1 MMIPGLKVVAPSTP
15 ADVVGLLA
23 ASVRDP
29 DPVVFFE
36 SKPLFATSGEVPDGE
51 VVDTARHRPVLVPGE
66 RLHHRRPR
74 LDRPHR
80 PGRRRAARRRRHRRR
95 GRSTF
100 ARCSRSTPRRCS
112 SSVRRTGRLF
122 TVEENPRLLGWGAE
136 VGFDRRRRGVLGPR
150 WSGGQ
155 GHHTPHPAPLRL
167 PPSRTGS
174 SPTPIAWLPRSGKRS
189 TRDPGRLPRTRADG
203 EQDGGPPPRRRL
215 RPGGVQPH
223 RRCGGGGRRRA
234 RRYGGRRSPA
244 EAAATADVVVS
255 MLADG
260 DVLTDAYTGP
270 DGVLEALPP
279 GAVCVDMGTS
289 GPVAVAA
296 VRRLVVAAGA
306 DLVDA
311 PVSGSTPAAEAGTLQ
326 IMVGGEDEAVA
337 KVTPLLEVL
346 GNPIH
351 VGPPGAGA
359 TLKLAVNSL
368 LLGLNQ
374 ALAEAV
380 VLAEAA
386 GVAPATSLDV
396 IAGGAAGAP
405 MVGYRRPQY
414 LDPDGCAGQLHA
426 LAGEEGSRP
435 RPRAGCR
442 RRGPHDPGGV
452 DAGAHRRPRRPGR
465 RRS

>member
-1 MMIPGLKVVAPSTP
+1 MTRVAFLGLGRMGSRMAAHLPGAGYDLVVYNRTADAAEAVVAEH
-15 ADVVGLLA
+15 G
-23 ASVRDP
+23 
-29 DPVVFFE
+29 
-36 SKPLFATSGEVPDGE
+36 G
-51 VVDTARHRPVLVPGE
+51 TAV
-66 RLHHRRPR
+66 
-74 LDRPHR
+74 
-80 PGRRRAARRRRHRRR
+80 
-95 GRSTF
+95 
-100 ARCSRSTPRRCS
+100 
-112 SSVRRTGRLF
+112 
-122 TVEENPRLLGWGAE
+122 
-136 VGFDRRRRGVLGPR
+136 
-150 WSGGQ
+150 
-155 GHHTPHPAPLRL
+155 
-167 PPSRTGS
+167 
-174 SPTPIAWLPRSGKRS
+174 
-189 TRDPGRLPRTRADG
+189 
-203 EQDGGPPPRRRL
+203 
-215 RPGGVQPH
+215 
-223 RRCGGGGRRRA
+223 
-234 RRYGGRRSPA
+234 RSPA

-260 DVLTDAYTGP
+260 DVLTHAYTGP

-405 MVGYRRPQY
+405 MVAYRRPQY
-414 LDPDGCAGQLHA
+414 LDPDGAPVSFTLSLAKKDLGLALEQAAAGGVPMTQAESTLELIDVLVA
-426 LAGEEGSRP
+426 QGEGGRDLGYVIE
-435 RPRAGCR
+435 AVR
-442 RRGPHDPGGV
+442 RR
-452 DAGAHRRPRRPGR
+452 AR
-465 RRS
+465 